1 MLTSVGRCWLL
12 TLRDIH
18 QAGSHDEITARC
30 LRNSTL
36 IPQKECGAASKV
48 SSTTL
53 MMFARPRESLDFYF
67 SFFRDRVVYT
77 LTSRV
82 LSIEIPHIFLF
93 FYIRHHIFYME
104 TFTDCLTRFYYYFCW
119 RSDWPGRRSRSLLA
133 NRISRETQVR
143 REDKFE
149 NVGSTKESIH
159 ILREH

>member
-82 LSIEIPHIFLF
+82 LSIEIPHIFLSF
-93 FYIRHHIFYME
+93 FLYSASHLLHANVYRLFNS
-104 TFTDCLTRFYYYFCW
+104 FLLLF
-119 RSDWPGRRSRSLLA
+119 LLA
-133 NRISRETQVR
+133 LGLAGAQEPEPLGTQNKPRDPGEKR
-143 REDKFE
+143 R
-149 NVGSTKESIH
+149 
-159 ILREH
+159 